1 MDSTISQHQAPQNHH
16 SAAESEVSLASN
28 SDMLFSNI
36 GLVLSL
42 VGFTATSV
50 YAAPMEYRLEDIQC
64 RCLSFSTS
72 AKPTLCT
79 YLESHG
85 LDWDTAY
92 SLASDNELKI
102 QFASQSTISKV
113 LDIRKPLPSS
123 VLRTLS
129 HGEAAPLDVSSSLL
143 QSENKIV
150 CGLGDEVKHMGSPD
164 MDLSSEC
171 HYVGAVVAALM
182 LFLIAYL
189 VGEHIWTKYF
199 RSQEGN
205 IKLEGDEKTL
215 TATLHHEDCVD
226 APTNFS

>member
-1 MDSTISQHQAPQNHH
+1 M
-16 SAAESEVSLASN
+16 
-28 SDMLFSNI
+28 FSIN
-36 GLVLSL
+36 GLLLSL
-42 VGFTATSV
+42 VAFTTV
-50 YAAPMEYRLEDIQC
+50 FAAPMEYRLEDIQC

-113 LDIRKPLPSS
+113 LEIRKPLPSN
-123 VLRTLS
+123 VLSTLS
-129 HGEAAPLDVSSSLL
+129 NVEAAPLDVTSLL

-150 CGLGDEVKHMGSPD
+150 CGLGDEVKHMGSYD

-171 HYVGAVVAALM
+171 HYVGLAIAAFI
-182 LFLIAYL
+182 LFLVTYL
-189 VGEHIWTKYF
+189 IGERIWTRCF
-199 RSQEGN
+199 RSQEGI
-205 IKLEGDEKTL
+205 IKLEGDEKAL
-215 TATLHHEDCVD
+215 TAGVDHIDCI
-226 APTNFS
+226 APTDFS